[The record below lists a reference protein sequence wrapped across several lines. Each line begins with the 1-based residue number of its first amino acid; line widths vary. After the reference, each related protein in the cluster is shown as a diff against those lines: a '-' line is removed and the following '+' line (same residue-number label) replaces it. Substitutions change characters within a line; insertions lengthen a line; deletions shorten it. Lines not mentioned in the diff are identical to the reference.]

1 MASAMVED
9 EAGKGGQV
17 VPHRGARG
25 AARRAQDLKLLPSL
39 SPLDF
44 VDLGLVEPEPAT
56 GEDARAASSTV
67 ETGHFLG
74 NTRGCGLQ
82 LQRCVR
88 DAFEQAYSSLAAD
101 LERATTGKASDLQL
115 AIIDTWGLVLAPDD
129 HDFLSRVGIFR
140 ILHQV
145 LGNARA
151 ALAAIDDSEGQ
162 DQAAKKPAAGRGSRP
177 TKPSPFPS
185 RAPRRAARQQA
196 VRVQQR
202 LIKATLRVVH
212 MLASQ
217 VVLKVG
223 ALS

>member
-1 MASAMVED
+1 MLCWH
-9 EAGKGGQV
+9 
-17 VPHRGARG
+17 P
-25 AARRAQDLKLLPSL
+25 
-39 SPLDF
+39 
-44 VDLGLVEPEPAT
+44 
-56 GEDARAASSTV
+56 
-67 ETGHFLG
+67 
-74 NTRGCGLQ
+74 
-82 LQRCVR
+82 
-88 DAFEQAYSSLAAD
+88 
-101 LERATTGKASDLQL
+101 TTTTFFG
-115 AIIDTWGLVLAPDD
+115 
-129 HDFLSRVGIFR
+129 SRVGILR

-177 TKPSPFPS
+177 TKPSPFL
-185 RAPRRAARQQA
+185 RLARRAARQQA

-202 LIKATLRVVH
+202 LIKATLRVVRSTH